1 MEKLIDKSIKNIIYL
16 YLIILPWLVAPHK
29 AYYTEDEKL
38 LFPLNTEG
46 VYDIFLYWKMVFTI
60 AVSIILLVL
69 LIVSVIK
76 YNYKMFDCSRLYDK
90 IILICTIIYVVCTV
104 VSYIC
109 TQYSNLA
116 LTGGVNSFEGTLVLL
131 SYVVLFLA
139 GRYVVQKCDYHNI
152 EYIAMFN
159 AVVLFML
166 SMIEVNYKS
175 IAEIATGHTVE
186 INYTNMLCLTFYN
199 PAYCAGFIIILLPV
213 CLYYYSVSKKLIKNV
228 VWGCLSVTTLMSGFL
243 TRSSAAFYI
252 LIFEVTV
259 FVVVMAVKFIKN
271 IRKMSSVSDIGKNI
285 DNHINNVNDNVNINS
300 NDNSNN
306 VRGNVNA
313 NSNDN
318 NNNVNGNISI
328 NFNDN
333 SACRKIISGKIIGI
347 ATAIIAVLL
356 IDMCAGGHI
365 FNSAKSA
372 SVNETTAIHRS
383 DYYKVNNIELNK
395 NEVCITGDN
404 NKLICGID
412 SDNTIY
418 FTDEAGQIISVSSQG
433 DRLTFPEPYSMVQA
447 YIQNDT
453 LRLDLGYKGELR
465 FLMYDNN
472 FYPVLSDGSVV
483 KDISS
488 RTDTQT
494 ARFDNLFT
502 GRGYIWRNTLPILKN
517 TLIFGH
523 GAGTFEMYFKQ
534 FDFVGLLNS
543 QGNVDLIIDKPHS
556 LYLQIACNQGVLCSV
571 AVLVILLVVIIAN
584 VQAVIR
590 KSKGQASNVQTFI
603 GKSERQ
609 ASNIQSVMRK
619 SKGQASNVHA
629 VIRKSERQV
638 SNIQSVIRKS
648 NDKTS
653 LEKCSDITADRH
665 IDKSGNNIALNKNC
679 YNNVCVNIFAV
690 LLIAA
695 FMTFELI
702 TDSNITVNPIFVIVT
717 GMIGAGIKYE
727 IR

>member
-1 MEKLIDKSIKNIIYL
+1 MEKLIDRLIRNIVYL
-16 YLIILPWLVAPHK
+16 YLIILPWLVMPHK

-46 VYDIFLYWKMVFTI
+46 VYDIFLYWKMFFTI

-76 YNYKMFDCSRLYDK
+76 YNYKIFDCSRMYDK

-104 VSYIC
+104 VSYIFA
-109 TQYSNLA
+109 QYRKLA
-116 LTGGVNSFEGTLVLL
+116 LTGGVNSFEGTIVLL

-139 GRYVVQKCDYHNI
+139 GRYVVQKCDYRNI

-166 SMIEVNYKS
+166 SLIEVNYKS

-199 PAYCAGFIIILLPV
+199 PAYCAGFIIMLLPV
-213 CLYYYSVSKKLIKNV
+213 CLYYYSVSKKLVKNV
-228 VWGCLSVTTLMSGFL
+228 VWGCLSVTTLMCGFL

-252 LIFEVTV
+252 LIFEVAV
-259 FVVVMAVKFIKN
+259 FVVVMAVIFLRNIKN
-271 IRKMSSVSDIGKNI
+271 VSWN
-285 DNHINNVNDNVNINS
+285 
-300 NDNSNN
+300 
-306 VRGNVNA
+306 
-313 NSNDN
+313 
-318 NNNVNGNISI
+318 
-328 NFNDN
+328 
-333 SACRKIISGKIIGI
+333 KIIAGKIIGI
-347 ATAIIAVLL
+347 AAAITAVIL

-372 SVNETTAIHRS
+372 SVNETTAIHKK

-395 NEVCITGDN
+395 NEVCITGDD

-412 SDNTIY
+412 SNNTIY

-453 LRLDLGYKGELR
+453 LCLDLGYKGELR

-488 RTDTQT
+488 GTDTQT

-556 LYLQIACNQGVLCSV
+556 IYLQIACNQGVLCSV
-571 AVLVILLVVIIAN
+571 AVVVMLFTVVIIN
-584 VQAVIR
+584 VLSIVR
-590 KSKGQASNVQTFI
+590 KLKGQTSNVQTFI
-603 GKSERQ
+603 GESERQ
-609 ASNIQSVMRK
+609 ASNVQSVI
-619 SKGQASNVHA
+619 G
-629 VIRKSERQV
+629 KSERQT
-638 SNIQSVIRKS
+638 SNVQSVIRKS
-648 NDKTS
+648 NDKTL
-653 LEKCSDITADRH
+653 LEKCSDITGDRH

-679 YNNVCVNIFAV
+679 YNSALVNIFAV

-695 FMTFELI
+695 FMAFELI

-717 GMIGAGIKYE
+717 GIIGAGIKYE

>member
-1 MEKLIDKSIKNIIYL
+1 MEKLIDRLIRNIVYL
-16 YLIILPWLVAPHK
+16 YLIILPWLVMPHK

-46 VYDIFLYWKMVFTI
+46 VYDIFLYWKMFFTI

-76 YNYKMFDCSRLYDK
+76 YNYKIFDCSRMYDK

-104 VSYIC
+104 VSYIFA
-109 TQYSNLA
+109 QYRKFA
-116 LTGGVNSFEGTLVLL
+116 LTGGVNSFEGTIVLL

-139 GRYVVQKCDYHNI
+139 GRYVVQKCDYRNI

-166 SMIEVNYKS
+166 SLIEVNYKS

-199 PAYCAGFIIILLPV
+199 PAYCAGFIIMLLPV
-213 CLYYYSVSKKLIKNV
+213 CLYYYSVSKKLVKNV
-228 VWGCLSVTTLMSGFL
+228 VWGCLSVTTLMCGFL

-252 LIFEVTV
+252 LIFEVAV
-259 FVVVMAVKFIKN
+259 FVVVIAVIFLRNIKN
-271 IRKMSSVSDIGKNI
+271 VSWN
-285 DNHINNVNDNVNINS
+285 
-300 NDNSNN
+300 
-306 VRGNVNA
+306 
-313 NSNDN
+313 
-318 NNNVNGNISI
+318 
-328 NFNDN
+328 
-333 SACRKIISGKIIGI
+333 KIIAGKIIGI
-347 ATAIIAVLL
+347 AAAITAVIL

-372 SVNETTAIHRS
+372 SVNETTAIHKK

-395 NEVCITGDN
+395 NEVCITGDD

-412 SDNTIY
+412 SNNTIY

-453 LRLDLGYKGELR
+453 LCLDLGYKGELR

-488 RTDTQT
+488 GTDTQT

-571 AVLVILLVVIIAN
+571 AVVVMLFTVVIIN
-584 VQAVIR
+584 VLSIVR
-590 KSKGQASNVQTFI
+590 KLKGQTSNVQTFI

-609 ASNIQSVMRK
+609 ASNVQSVI
-619 SKGQASNVHA
+619 G
-629 VIRKSERQV
+629 KSERQT
-638 SNIQSVIRKS
+638 SNVQSVIRKS
-648 NDKTS
+648 NDKTL
-653 LEKCSDITADRH
+653 LEKCSDITGDRH

-679 YNNVCVNIFAV
+679 YNSALVNIFAV

-695 FMTFELI
+695 FMAFELI

>member
-1 MEKLIDKSIKNIIYL
+1 MEKLIDRLIRNIVYL
-16 YLIILPWLVAPHK
+16 YLIILPWLVMPHK

-46 VYDIFLYWKMVFTI
+46 VYDIFLYWKMFFTI

-76 YNYKMFDCSRLYDK
+76 YNYKIFDCSRMYDK

-104 VSYIC
+104 VSYIFA
-109 TQYSNLA
+109 QYRKLA
-116 LTGGVNSFEGTLVLL
+116 LTGGVNSFEGTIVLL

-139 GRYVVQKCDYHNI
+139 GRYVVQKCDYRNI

-166 SMIEVNYKS
+166 SLIEVNYKS

-199 PAYCAGFIIILLPV
+199 PAYCAGFIIMILPV
-213 CLYYYSVSKKLIKNV
+213 CLYYYSVSKKIVKNV
-228 VWGCLSVTTLMSGFL
+228 VWGCLSVTTLMCGFL

-252 LIFEVTV
+252 LIFEVAV
-259 FVVVMAVKFIKN
+259 FVVVMAVIFLRNIKN
-271 IRKMSSVSDIGKNI
+271 VSWN
-285 DNHINNVNDNVNINS
+285 
-300 NDNSNN
+300 
-306 VRGNVNA
+306 
-313 NSNDN
+313 
-318 NNNVNGNISI
+318 
-328 NFNDN
+328 
-333 SACRKIISGKIIGI
+333 KIIAGKIIGI
-347 ATAIIAVLL
+347 AAAITAVIL

-372 SVNETTAIHRS
+372 SVNETTAIHKK

-395 NEVCITGDN
+395 NEVCITGDD

-412 SDNTIY
+412 SNNTIY

-453 LRLDLGYKGELR
+453 LCLDLGYKGELR

-488 RTDTQT
+488 GTDTQT

-571 AVLVILLVVIIAN
+571 AVVVMLFTVVIIN
-584 VQAVIR
+584 VLSIVR
-590 KSKGQASNVQTFI
+590 KLKGQTSNVQTFI

-609 ASNIQSVMRK
+609 ASNVQSVI
-619 SKGQASNVHA
+619 G
-629 VIRKSERQV
+629 KSERQT
-638 SNIQSVIRKS
+638 SNVQSVIRKS
-648 NDKTS
+648 NDKTL
-653 LEKCSDITADRH
+653 LEKCSDITGDRH

-679 YNNVCVNIFAV
+679 YNSALVNIFAV

-695 FMTFELI
+695 FMAFELI

>member
-1 MEKLIDKSIKNIIYL
+1 MEKLIDRLIRNIVYL

-109 TQYSNLA
+109 AQYRKLA

-159 AVVLFML
+159 AVVLFIL
-166 SMIEVNYKS
+166 SLIEVNYKS
-175 IAEIATGHTVE
+175 IAEIVTGHTVE

-199 PAYCAGFIIILLPV
+199 PAYCAGFTIILLPV

-228 VWGCLSVTTLMSGFL
+228 VWGCMSVTTLMCGFL

-252 LIFEVTV
+252 LIFEVAV
-259 FVVVMAVKFIKN
+259 FVVVMMVEFIKN
-271 IRKMSSVSDIGKNI
+271 IRKLSSVSDIGNNI

-300 NDNSNN
+300 NDNS
-306 VRGNVNA
+306 
-313 NSNDN
+313 
-318 NNNVNGNISI
+318 
-328 NFNDN
+328 
-333 SACRKIISGKIIGI
+333 ACRKIISGKIIGI
-347 ATAIIAVLL
+347 VAAITAVIL
-356 IDMCAGGHI
+356 IDLCAGGHI

-372 SVNETTAIHRS
+372 SVNETTAIHRN

-418 FTDEAGQIISVSSQG
+418 FTDEAGQIISVSSQS

-447 YIQNDT
+447 RIQNDT
-453 LRLDLGYKGELR
+453 LCLDLGYKGELR

-472 FYPVLSDGSVV
+472 LYPVLSDGSVV

-488 RTDTQT
+488 GTDTQT

-523 GAGTFEMYFKQ
+523 GAGTFELYFKQ

-556 LYLQIACNQGVLCSV
+556 LYLQIACNQGMLCSV
-571 AVLVILLVVIIAN
+571 AVVVMLLVVIIAN
-584 VQAVIR
+584 VQV
-590 KSKGQASNVQTFI
+590 VI

-609 ASNIQSVMRK
+609 ASNVQSVI
-619 SKGQASNVHA
+619 G
-629 VIRKSERQV
+629 KSERQV
-638 SNIQSVIRKS
+638 SNVQSVIRKS
-648 NDKTS
+648 NDKTL
-653 LEKCSDITADRH
+653 LEKCSDIIVDRH

-679 YNNVCVNIFAV
+679 YNNVLVNIFVV

-695 FMTFELI
+695 FMAFELI

>member
-1 MEKLIDKSIKNIIYL
+1 MEKLIDRLIRNIVYL
-16 YLIILPWLVAPHK
+16 YLIILPWLVMPHK

-46 VYDIFLYWKMVFTI
+46 VYDIFLYWKMFFTI

-76 YNYKMFDCSRLYDK
+76 YNYKIFDCSRMYDK
-90 IILICTIIYVVCTV
+90 IILICTIIYVVCTD
-104 VSYIC
+104 VSYIFA
-109 TQYSNLA
+109 QYRKLA
-116 LTGGVNSFEGTLVLL
+116 LTGGVNSFEGTIVLL

-139 GRYVVQKCDYHNI
+139 GRYVVQKCDYRNI

-166 SMIEVNYKS
+166 SLIEVNYKS

-199 PAYCAGFIIILLPV
+199 PAYCAGFIIMLLPV
-213 CLYYYSVSKKLIKNV
+213 YLYYYSVSKKLVKNV
-228 VWGCLSVTTLMSGFL
+228 VWGCLSVTTLMCGFL

-252 LIFEVTV
+252 LIFEVAV
-259 FVVVMAVKFIKN
+259 FVVVMAVIFLRNIKN
-271 IRKMSSVSDIGKNI
+271 VSWN
-285 DNHINNVNDNVNINS
+285 
-300 NDNSNN
+300 
-306 VRGNVNA
+306 
-313 NSNDN
+313 
-318 NNNVNGNISI
+318 
-328 NFNDN
+328 
-333 SACRKIISGKIIGI
+333 KIIAGKIIGI
-347 ATAIIAVLL
+347 AAAITAVIL

-372 SVNETTAIHRS
+372 SVNETTAIHKK

-395 NEVCITGDN
+395 NEVCITGDD

-412 SDNTIY
+412 SNNTIY

-453 LRLDLGYKGELR
+453 LCLDLGYKGELR

-488 RTDTQT
+488 GTDTQT

-571 AVLVILLVVIIAN
+571 AVVVMLFTVVIIN
-584 VQAVIR
+584 VLSIVR
-590 KSKGQASNVQTFI
+590 KLKGQTSNVQTFI

-609 ASNIQSVMRK
+609 ASNVQSVI
-619 SKGQASNVHA
+619 G
-629 VIRKSERQV
+629 KSERQT
-638 SNIQSVIRKS
+638 SNVQSVIRKS
-648 NDKTS
+648 NDKTL
-653 LEKCSDITADRH
+653 LEKCSDITGDRH

-679 YNNVCVNIFAV
+679 YNSALVNIFAV

-695 FMTFELI
+695 FMAFELI

>member
-1 MEKLIDKSIKNIIYL
+1 MEKLIDRLIRNIVYL
-16 YLIILPWLVAPHK
+16 YLIILPWLVMPHK

-46 VYDIFLYWKMVFTI
+46 VYDIFLYWKMFFTI

-76 YNYKMFDCSRLYDK
+76 YNYKIFDCSRMYDK

-104 VSYIC
+104 VSYIFA
-109 TQYSNLA
+109 QYRKLA
-116 LTGGVNSFEGTLVLL
+116 LTGGVNSFEGTIVLL

-139 GRYVVQKCDYHNI
+139 GRYVVQKCDYRNI

-166 SMIEVNYKS
+166 SLIEVNYKS

-199 PAYCAGFIIILLPV
+199 PAYCAGFIIMLLPV
-213 CLYYYSVSKKLIKNV
+213 CLYYYSVSKKLVKNV
-228 VWGCLSVTTLMSGFL
+228 VWGCLSVTTLMCGFL
-243 TRSSAAFYI
+243 TRSSVAFYI
-252 LIFEVTV
+252 LIFEVAV
-259 FVVVMAVKFIKN
+259 FVVVMAVIFLRNIKN
-271 IRKMSSVSDIGKNI
+271 VSWN
-285 DNHINNVNDNVNINS
+285 
-300 NDNSNN
+300 
-306 VRGNVNA
+306 
-313 NSNDN
+313 
-318 NNNVNGNISI
+318 
-328 NFNDN
+328 
-333 SACRKIISGKIIGI
+333 KIIAGKIIGI
-347 ATAIIAVLL
+347 AAAITAVIL
-356 IDMCAGGHI
+356 IDRCAGGHI

-372 SVNETTAIHRS
+372 SVNETTAIHKK

-395 NEVCITGDN
+395 NEVCITGDD

-412 SDNTIY
+412 SNNTIY

-453 LRLDLGYKGELR
+453 LCLDLGYKGELR

-488 RTDTQT
+488 GTDTQT

-571 AVLVILLVVIIAN
+571 AVVVMLFTVVIIN
-584 VQAVIR
+584 VLSIVR
-590 KSKGQASNVQTFI
+590 KLKGQTSNVQTFI
-603 GKSERQ
+603 GESERQ
-609 ASNIQSVMRK
+609 ASNVQSVI
-619 SKGQASNVHA
+619 G
-629 VIRKSERQV
+629 KSERQT
-638 SNIQSVIRKS
+638 SNVQSVIRKS
-648 NDKTS
+648 NDKTL
-653 LEKCSDITADRH
+653 LEKCSDITGDRH

-679 YNNVCVNIFAV
+679 YNSALVNIFAV

-695 FMTFELI
+695 FMAFELI

-717 GMIGAGIKYE
+717 GIIGAGIKYE

>member
-1 MEKLIDKSIKNIIYL
+1 MEKLIDRLIRNIVYL
-16 YLIILPWLVAPHK
+16 YLIILPWLVMPHK

-46 VYDIFLYWKMVFTI
+46 VYDIFLYWKMFFTI

-76 YNYKMFDCSRLYDK
+76 YNYKIFDCSRMYDK

-104 VSYIC
+104 VSYIFA
-109 TQYSNLA
+109 QYRKLA
-116 LTGGVNSFEGTLVLL
+116 LTGGVNSFEGTIVLL

-139 GRYVVQKCDYHNI
+139 GRYVVQKCDYRNI

-166 SMIEVNYKS
+166 SLIEVNYKS

-199 PAYCAGFIIILLPV
+199 PAYCAGFIIMLLPV
-213 CLYYYSVSKKLIKNV
+213 CLYYYSVSKKLVKNV
-228 VWGCLSVTTLMSGFL
+228 VWGCLSVTTLMCGFL

-252 LIFEVTV
+252 LIFEVAV
-259 FVVVMAVKFIKN
+259 FVVVMAVIFLRNIKN
-271 IRKMSSVSDIGKNI
+271 VSWN
-285 DNHINNVNDNVNINS
+285 
-300 NDNSNN
+300 
-306 VRGNVNA
+306 
-313 NSNDN
+313 
-318 NNNVNGNISI
+318 
-328 NFNDN
+328 
-333 SACRKIISGKIIGI
+333 KIIAGKIIGI
-347 ATAIIAVLL
+347 AAAITAVIL

-372 SVNETTAIHRS
+372 SVNETTAIHKK

-395 NEVCITGDN
+395 NEVCITGDD

-412 SDNTIY
+412 SNNTIY

-453 LRLDLGYKGELR
+453 LCLDLGYKGELR

-488 RTDTQT
+488 GTDTQT

-571 AVLVILLVVIIAN
+571 AVVVMLFTVVIIN
-584 VQAVIR
+584 VLSIVR
-590 KSKGQASNVQTFI
+590 KLKGQTSNVQTFI

-609 ASNIQSVMRK
+609 ASNVQSVI
-619 SKGQASNVHA
+619 G
-629 VIRKSERQV
+629 KSERQT
-638 SNIQSVIRKS
+638 SNVQSVIRKS
-648 NDKTS
+648 NDKTL
-653 LEKCSDITADRH
+653 LEKCSDITGDRH

-679 YNNVCVNIFAV
+679 YNSALVNIFAV

-695 FMTFELI
+695 FMAFELI

>member
-1 MEKLIDKSIKNIIYL
+1 MEKLIDRLIRNIVYL
-16 YLIILPWLVAPHK
+16 YLIILPWLVMPHK

-46 VYDIFLYWKMVFTI
+46 VYDIFLYWKMFFTI

-76 YNYKMFDCSRLYDK
+76 YNYKIFDCSRMYDK
-90 IILICTIIYVVCTV
+90 IILICTIIYVVCMV
-104 VSYIC
+104 VSYIFA
-109 TQYSNLA
+109 QSRKLA
-116 LTGGVNSFEGTLVLL
+116 LTGGVNSFEGTIVLL

-139 GRYVVQKCDYHNI
+139 GRYVVQKCDYRNI

-166 SMIEVNYKS
+166 SLIEVNYKS
-175 IAEIATGHTVE
+175 IAEIATGHTVK

-199 PAYCAGFIIILLPV
+199 PAYCAGFIIMLLPV
-213 CLYYYSVSKKLIKNV
+213 CFYYYSVSKKLVKNV
-228 VWGCLSVTTLMSGFL
+228 VWGCLSVTTLMCGFL

-252 LIFEVTV
+252 LIFEVAV
-259 FVVVMAVKFIKN
+259 FVVVMAVIFLRNIKN
-271 IRKMSSVSDIGKNI
+271 VSWN
-285 DNHINNVNDNVNINS
+285 
-300 NDNSNN
+300 
-306 VRGNVNA
+306 
-313 NSNDN
+313 
-318 NNNVNGNISI
+318 
-328 NFNDN
+328 
-333 SACRKIISGKIIGI
+333 KIIAGKIIGI
-347 ATAIIAVLL
+347 AAAITAVIL

-372 SVNETTAIHRS
+372 SVNETTAIHKK
-383 DYYKVNNIELNK
+383 DYYKVNNIKLNK
-395 NEVCITGDN
+395 NEVCITGDD

-412 SDNTIY
+412 INNTIY
-418 FTDEAGQIISVSSQG
+418 FTDEAGQIISVRSQG

-453 LRLDLGYKGELR
+453 LCLDLGYKGELR

-488 RTDTQT
+488 GTDTQT

-571 AVLVILLVVIIAN
+571 AVVVMLFTVVIIN
-584 VQAVIR
+584 VLSIVR
-590 KSKGQASNVQTFI
+590 KLKGQTSNVQTFI

-609 ASNIQSVMRK
+609 ASNVQSVI
-619 SKGQASNVHA
+619 G
-629 VIRKSERQV
+629 KSERQT
-638 SNIQSVIRKS
+638 SNVQSVIRKS
-648 NDKTS
+648 NDKTL
-653 LEKCSDITADRH
+653 LEKCSDITGDRH

-679 YNNVCVNIFAV
+679 YNSALVNIFAV

-695 FMTFELI
+695 FMAFELI

>member
-1 MEKLIDKSIKNIIYL
+1 MEKLIDRLIRNIVYL
-16 YLIILPWLVAPHK
+16 YLVILPWLVMPHK

-46 VYDIFLYWKMVFTI
+46 VYGIFLYWKMFFTI

-76 YNYKMFDCSRLYDK
+76 YNYKIFDCSRMYDK

-104 VSYIC
+104 VSYIFA
-109 TQYSNLA
+109 QYRKLA
-116 LTGGVNSFEGTLVLL
+116 LTGGVNSFEGTIVLL

-139 GRYVVQKCDYHNI
+139 GRYVVQKCDYRNI

-166 SMIEVNYKS
+166 SLIEVNYKS

-199 PAYCAGFIIILLPV
+199 PAYCAGFIIMLLPV
-213 CLYYYSVSKKLIKNV
+213 CLYYYSVSKKLVKNV
-228 VWGCLSVTTLMSGFL
+228 VWGCLSVTTLMCGFL

-252 LIFEVTV
+252 LIFEVAV
-259 FVVVMAVKFIKN
+259 FVVVMAVIFLRNIKN
-271 IRKMSSVSDIGKNI
+271 VSWN
-285 DNHINNVNDNVNINS
+285 
-300 NDNSNN
+300 
-306 VRGNVNA
+306 
-313 NSNDN
+313 
-318 NNNVNGNISI
+318 
-328 NFNDN
+328 
-333 SACRKIISGKIIGI
+333 KIIAGKIIGI
-347 ATAIIAVLL
+347 AAAITAAIL

-372 SVNETTAIHRS
+372 SVNETTAIHKK

-395 NEVCITGDN
+395 NEVCITGDD

-412 SDNTIY
+412 INNTIY

-453 LRLDLGYKGELR
+453 LCLDLGYKGELR

-488 RTDTQT
+488 GTDTQT

-502 GRGYIWRNTLPILKN
+502 GRGYIWRNTLSILKN

-571 AVLVILLVVIIAN
+571 AVVVMLFTVVIIN
-584 VQAVIR
+584 VLSIVR
-590 KSKGQASNVQTFI
+590 KLKGQTSNVQTFI

-609 ASNIQSVMRK
+609 ASNVQSVI
-619 SKGQASNVHA
+619 G
-629 VIRKSERQV
+629 KSERQT
-638 SNIQSVIRKS
+638 SNVQSVIRKS
-648 NDKTS
+648 NDKTL
-653 LEKCSDITADRH
+653 LEKCSDITGDRH

-679 YNNVCVNIFAV
+679 YNSALVNIFAV

-695 FMTFELI
+695 FMAFELI

>member
-1 MEKLIDKSIKNIIYL
+1 MEKLIDRLIRNIVYL
-16 YLIILPWLVAPHK
+16 YLIILPWLVMPHK

-46 VYDIFLYWKMVFTI
+46 VYDIFLYWKMFFTI

-76 YNYKMFDCSRLYDK
+76 YNYKIFDCSRMYDK

-104 VSYIC
+104 VSYIFA
-109 TQYSNLA
+109 QYRKLA
-116 LTGGVNSFEGTLVLL
+116 LTGGVNSFEGTIVLL

-139 GRYVVQKCDYHNI
+139 GRYVVQKCDYRNI

-166 SMIEVNYKS
+166 SLIEVNYKS

-199 PAYCAGFIIILLPV
+199 PAYCAGFIIMLLPV
-213 CLYYYSVSKKLIKNV
+213 CLYYYSVSKKLVKNV
-228 VWGCLSVTTLMSGFL
+228 VWGCLSVTTLMCGFL

-252 LIFEVTV
+252 LIFEVAV
-259 FVVVMAVKFIKN
+259 FVVVMAVIFLRNIKN
-271 IRKMSSVSDIGKNI
+271 VSWN
-285 DNHINNVNDNVNINS
+285 
-300 NDNSNN
+300 
-306 VRGNVNA
+306 
-313 NSNDN
+313 
-318 NNNVNGNISI
+318 
-328 NFNDN
+328 
-333 SACRKIISGKIIGI
+333 KIIAGKIIGI
-347 ATAIIAVLL
+347 AAAITAVIL

-372 SVNETTAIHRS
+372 SVNETTAIHKK

-395 NEVCITGDN
+395 NEVCITGDD

-412 SDNTIY
+412 SNNTIY

-453 LRLDLGYKGELR
+453 LCLDLGYKGELR

-488 RTDTQT
+488 GTDTQT

-571 AVLVILLVVIIAN
+571 AVVVMLFTVVIIN
-584 VQAVIR
+584 VLSIVR
-590 KSKGQASNVQTFI
+590 KLKGQTSNVQTFI
-603 GKSERQ
+603 GESERQ
-609 ASNIQSVMRK
+609 ASNVQSVI
-619 SKGQASNVHA
+619 G
-629 VIRKSERQV
+629 KSERQT
-638 SNIQSVIRKS
+638 SNVQSVIRKS
-648 NDKTS
+648 NDKTL
-653 LEKCSDITADRH
+653 LEKCSDITGDRH

-679 YNNVCVNIFAV
+679 YNSALVNIFAV

-695 FMTFELI
+695 FMAFELI

-717 GMIGAGIKYE
+717 GIIGAGIKYE